1 MYKVNVVA
9 VGKVK
14 ENYFLQGINEYAKRL
29 SRFCDFNIYECK
41 EQSLEDTP
49 ESVALARES
58 EEILKKLKGYVVV
71 MAIEGEKINSV
82 GLSKL
87 LTKVKDGVGE
97 ITFVIGSSCGI
108 SEQVKAKADKLIS
121 FSDMTF
127 PHTLFRLML
136 CEKIYRGF
144 MIAGGGKYHK

>member
-1 MYKVNVVA
+1 MFKVNVVA

-14 ENYFLQGINEYAKRL
+14 EKYFQEGINEYAKRL
-29 SRFCDFNIYECK
+29 TRFCEFNIIECK
-41 EQSLEDTP
+41 EQSLEDAP

-58 EEILKKLKGYVVV
+58 EEIVKKLRGFVVV
-71 MAIEGEKINSV
+71 MAIEGEKCSSEK
-82 GLSKL
+82 LSKL
-87 LTKVKDGVGE
+87 VMTAKDSVGE

-108 SEQVKAKADKLIS
+108 SQEIKKRADKLLS

-136 CEKIYRGF
+136 CEQIYRGF

>member
-1 MYKVNVVA
+1 MFKVNIIA

-14 ENYFLQGINEYAKRL
+14 EKYFEQGIAEYSKRM
-29 SRFCDFNIYECK
+29 SRFCEFNIIECK
-41 EQSLEDTP
+41 EQSLEDIP
-49 ESVALARES
+49 ESVALERES
-58 EEILKKLKGYVVV
+58 EEIIKKLRGFIAV
-71 MAIEGEKINSV
+71 MAIEGEKLSSEK
-82 GLSKL
+82 LSKL
-87 LTKVKDGVGE
+87 LISAKDSVGE

-108 SEQVKAKADKLIS
+108 SNAIKKRADKLIS

-136 CEKIYRGF
+136 CEQIYRGF

>member
-1 MYKVNVVA
+1 MFKVNVVA

-14 ENYFLQGINEYAKRL
+14 EKYFQEGINEYAKRL
-29 SRFCDFNIYECK
+29 TRFCEFNIIECK

-58 EEILKKLKGYVVV
+58 EEIVKKLRGFVVV
-71 MAIEGEKINSV
+71 MAIEGEKCSSEK
-82 GLSKL
+82 LSKL
-87 LTKVKDGVGE
+87 LMTAKDSVGE

-108 SEQVKAKADKLIS
+108 SQEIKKRADKLLS

-136 CEKIYRGF
+136 CEQIYRGF